1 MSERKLM
8 RKRVLLLFSLVALA
22 AMLLSA
28 CTGVID
34 DQADV
39 VLPPESSGNNVGS
52 ADVQPEQ
59 NTQPDPPA
67 SNGNEETP
75 SNGEEPPSN
84 SGEEQS
90 EQPPT
95 EEPQGE
101 QAPALMPKPEMGYD
115 LGAAGLVATD
125 PNQVNLTSGE
135 LHLVEMFAFW

>member
-1 MSERKLM
+1 M

-22 AMLLSA
+22 AVVLSA
-28 CTGVID
+28 CNGVID

-39 VLPPESSGNNVGS
+39 VLLPESSNSDAGN
-52 ADVQPEQ
+52 ADVQQDQ

-67 SNGNEETP
+67 SNGD
-75 SNGEEPPSN
+75 EEPPLNSEESSSN
-84 SGEEQS
+84 SGEDLA
-90 EQPPT
+90 EQPA